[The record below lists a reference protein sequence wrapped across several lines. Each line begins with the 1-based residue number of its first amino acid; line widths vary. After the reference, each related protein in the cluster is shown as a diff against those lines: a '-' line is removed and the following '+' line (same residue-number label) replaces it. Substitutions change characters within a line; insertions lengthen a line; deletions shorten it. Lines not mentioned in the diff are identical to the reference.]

1 MARLPDS
8 TDRRLAPRAHVAMAP
23 GRPGHRA
30 GDDEPTPALRLEAVS
45 RSFAS
50 GAAEVRAVRAV
61 TMAVPAGTAI
71 AVTGPSGS
79 GKSTLLN
86 LIAGLDRPTCGEVT
100 VLGQALSA
108 LREHELTAFRA
119 RHVGF
124 VFQDPHLLPGL
135 TALENVVVARLPW
148 RSHRDLEREARALL
162 DAVGLAE
169 RVDHPP
175 ARLSGGE
182 RQRVGM
188 ARALLGS
195 PALLLADEPTGDLD
209 AATTEALLE
218 LLGRLRAELALTL
231 VIATHDPVVAAV
243 ADRVVR
249 LVDGQVQPDRASAA
263 NSAAGMI
270 TPPDLPTRTLE

>member
-1 MARLPDS
+1 L
-8 TDRRLAPRAHVAMAP
+8 H
-23 GRPGHRA
+23 
-30 GDDEPTPALRLEAVS
+30 LEGVS
-45 RSFAS
+45 RSYETGLAQ
-50 GAAEVRAVRAV
+50 VRAVREV
-61 TMAVPAGTAI
+61 TMTVPAGAAV

-86 LIAGLDRPTCGEVT
+86 LIAGLDRPTGGEVT
-100 VLGQALSA
+100 VFGQALSG

-148 RSHRDLEREARALL
+148 RSRRKLVPEARELL

-188 ARALLGS
+188 ARALLGG
-195 PALLLADEPTGDLD
+195 PTLLLADEPTGNLD

-218 LLGRLRAELALTL
+218 LLGRLRAELTLTV

-243 ADRVVR
+243 ADRAVR
-249 LVDGQVQPDRASAA
+249 LVDGQLQSDHGTVSGTD
-263 NSAAGMI
+263 MI
-270 TPPDLPTRTLE
+270 TAPDLPTHTLE

>member
-8 TDRRLAPRAHVAMAP
+8 TEHRVPAETRLAAAR
-23 GRPGHRA
+23 GRPGQGGG
-30 GDDEPTPALRLEAVS
+30 GDAVPVVHLEAVS
-45 RSFAS
+45 RSYAT
-50 GAAEVRAVRAV
+50 GATEVRAVRQV
-61 TMAVPAGTAI
+61 TMTVPARAAI

-86 LIAGLDRPTCGEVT
+86 LIAGLDRPTGGEVT

-148 RSHRDLEREARALL
+148 RSRRELQREARDLL

-188 ARALLGS
+188 ARALLGG
-195 PALLLADEPTGDLD
+195 PTLLLADEPTGNLD

-218 LLGRLRAELALTL
+218 LLGRLRAELTLTV

-243 ADRVVR
+243 ADRAVR
-249 LVDGQVQPDRASAA
+249 LVDGQQQSDHGPVSGTD
-263 NSAAGMI
+263 MI
-270 TPPDLPTRTLE
+270 TAPDLPTHTLE